1 MQARNRREE
10 GDTDKTE
17 GERNPRAGE
26 KELTFEHGCVIGKL
40 IPWPPPPPVTGT
52 GAAVSPKLLVEA
64 TCSATLAASI
74 SPSPWQR
81 GEWLGAPAAMVSWA
95 TLRQQP
101 TLGCAYWFV
110 SATAVWPSYFR
121 AMGDSAHIA
130 TQSPTNTHTGAA
142 PCAPAPCPPTVPIL
156 NLSSL

>member
-1 MQARNRREE
+1 M
-10 GDTDKTE
+10 
-17 GERNPRAGE
+17 

-40 IPWPPPPPVTGT
+40 IPWLPPPPVTGT

-81 GEWLGAPAAMVSWA
+81 GKWLGAPAAMVSWA

-110 SATAVWPSYFR
+110 SATAVWPSYFQ
-121 AMGDSAHIA
+121 AMRDSAHIA
-130 TQSPTNTHTGAA
+130 TQSPPTCTQVPLHVLLPPVHPRYPFLT
-142 PCAPAPCPPTVPIL
+142 CPACSGL
-156 NLSSL
+156 G